1 MIENKIPK
9 FINYYEAEEYLN
21 RILPDISFDLRFM
34 DIKIVNAIV
43 EKLPLMI
50 EIYKIFGLVY
60 FGINC
65 KNKYPTDFTFPIL
78 QTTVAGMTRYNPKTR
93 RQTIILN
100 TKHHDNYNQVYKMNN
115 YFQQIKHISG
125 DNPDVLHTFFHE
137 IGHAIIHTHLLH
149 KNEKILD
156 IYYKEINLSNK
167 QHRVTVS
174 TKGLDNVH
182 EFIAECFADVM
193 ISHKPKHRSLEI
205 YKILQKE
212 IGGKDDIPH

>member
-9 FINYYEAEEYLN
+9 FIDNFEAEVYLN
-21 RILPDISFDLRFM
+21 GILPDITFDLRFM

-43 EKLPLMI
+43 AKLPLMI
-50 EIYKIFGLVY
+50 NTYKIFGLIY
-60 FGINC
+60 FGINR
-65 KNKYPTDFTFPIL
+65 KDKYPVDFNYPIL
-78 QTTVAGMTRYNPKTR
+78 QSTVAGMTRYNPIKR
-93 RQTIILN
+93 KQTILLN
-100 TKHHDNYNQVYKMNN
+100 IKHHDNYDQVLKMNN
-115 YFQQIKHISG
+115 YYQQIKHISG
-125 DNPDVLHTFFHE
+125 DNPDVLHTFYHE
-137 IGHAIIHTHLLH
+137 IGHTIIHTHLLN

-156 IYYKEINLSNK
+156 IFYKEINLSNK
-167 QHRVTVS
+167 QQRVTVS

-193 ISHKPKHRSLEI
+193 ISYKPKHRSFEV